1 MAEEK
6 TLLSVEVPYLF
17 NEPVIEAER
26 ELKEAGLS
34 WKLTGNVRQGAYVKS
49 QSPFPGAF
57 VPKGTMIDLYCVV
70 GPTP

>member
-1 MAEEK
+1 MAEEQK
-6 TLLSVEVPYLF
+6 MISVEVPYLF
-17 NEPVIEAER
+17 NEPVILAER

-49 QSPFPGAF
+49 QSPFPGVY
-57 VPKGTMIDLYCVV
+57 VPPGTMIDLYCVV